1 MSDKL
6 MSRDVLAR
14 DIVTR
19 LRDPDLGSP
28 RWLDTME
35 EAANEIE
42 RLRERV
48 AELEALNFQ
57 AGLESSP

>member
-28 RWLDTME
+28 RWLDTMS
-35 EAANEIE
+35 EAAAEIE
-42 RLRERV
+42 RLRKRV
-48 AELEALNFQ
+48 AELETRE
-57 AGLESSP
+57 AGR